1 MFKVETMPYQA
12 RKSLR
17 SCEGYLYVRK
27 WAEDNQFK
35 AHYKLH
41 PGRNTMII
49 FDEESFGIKVST
61 KISPST
67 FLLALLFNA
76 EFALFKVFF
85 LIGNDSR
92 YLIIFIDVCIFV
104 IFQIFLIIV

>member
-1 MFKVETMPYQA
+1 MFKVETMPYLA

-17 SCEGYLYVRK
+17 SSEGYLYVRK

-49 FDEESFGIKVST
+49 FDEESFEYFK
-61 KISPST
+61 KT
-67 FLLALLFNA
+67 F
-76 EFALFKVFF
+76 KKPWK
-85 LIGNDSR
+85 LI
-92 YLIIFIDVCIFV
+92 F
-104 IFQIFLIIV
+104 